1 MQGSKRVDWKDRTRL
16 TVQTG
21 AFLGEGRE
29 CVVVVVLV
37 LVLVVLVTQ
46 YPFFRQSFHWTQ
58 VCIFSFPWIPFIES
72 YK

>member
-37 LVLVVLVTQ
+37 LVLVLVVLVTQ
-46 YPFFRQSFHWTQ
+46 YPSFRQSFHWT
-58 VCIFSFPWIPFIES
+58 
-72 YK
+72 